1 MKLKEI
7 INSNHTI
14 CNNYLNE
21 YNNAWEI
28 IPDIKNLIIKIGKN
42 LDSNKFTKKENNIWI
57 AKNVK
62 IDDNVKI
69 IGPCII
75 DENTIVKH
83 GSYIRENV
91 IIGKNCIISNSSEI
105 KNSLIYDEC
114 QLPHFNYIGDSIL
127 GYKSHLGAGSI
138 ITNLRLD
145 KSPITIKDKQKIIN
159 TGLNKM
165 GAIIGENV
173 EIGANSV
180 IYPGTIIKQNT
191 IVYPLTKVRGIIE
204 KNSIIKN

>member
-7 INSNHTI
+7 INNNHTI

-21 YNNAWEI
+21 YNNAWDI

-42 LDSNKFTKKENNIWI
+42 LDSNIFDKKENNIWI

-75 DENTIVKH
+75 DENTIIKH